1 MRTPRLRENQSFGSL
16 CPPSGLWLGSSGGGG
31 PRGGQAR
38 LVPLFSIPRRRLGA
52 LGCAVHPSSFL
63 PASPKDLVMRS
74 VPWETMSA
82 SGTSSGRF
90 QNKENCN
97 PIAIGIRESHP
108 LHSCLSTHWI
118 QWLDWVLREPT
129 VTEGERCVPGELPE
143 RRGGGRGGLG
153 TRTEFRGETWFAGA
167 ERREAKPGK
176 ASWRRWH
183 LRWV

>member
-1 MRTPRLRENQSFGSL
+1 
-16 CPPSGLWLGSSGGGG
+16 
-31 PRGGQAR
+31 
-38 LVPLFSIPRRRLGA
+38 
-52 LGCAVHPSSFL
+52 
-63 PASPKDLVMRS
+63 
-74 VPWETMSA
+74 MSA

-143 RRGGGRGGLG
+143 RRGGAGRVGHQNRVQRGDLICWSRKEGSQTWKGFLEEVAFTLGLEETRKCGFFNMGEREVVCQLCWQVKGCQTYSWGQCGGHHLLI
-153 TRTEFRGETWFAGA
+153 
-167 ERREAKPGK
+167 PGCP
-176 ASWRRWH
+176 SN
-183 LRWV
+183 VENVS